1 MEDGCRKRWGE
12 CTVSKLRILLSDQ
25 SARVLEPK
33 ITNILGADAWVH
45 VSAAEVHAGTAMPDI
60 AFISRDITGHSTKQ
74 RILPDTQFFY
84 DALMHSSAL
93 KWLQIHSAGADRQ
106 IFLDLLAKGVT
117 VTTASGASAGMVAQ
131 TALTGLLSLARR
143 FPQLAQAQR
152 AHEWMPFIKTSM
164 PPELEGQTATIVGWG
179 PIGQKLAAWLQA
191 IGLNIIAI
199 RQNVTPSVN
208 GIEFV
213 PFDRFADILPRTDW
227 MILACPLT
235 AQTTNLLS
243 AEALSS
249 MKPTAHII
257 NVSRGAV
264 VDEPAMIQALSTG
277 RLAGAFLDVFAQEPL
292 PSASPLWDM
301 PHVICSPHTA
311 GFSDS
316 IVERVA
322 QVFIDNLQRWHR
334 GEALVNIARLS

>member
-1 MEDGCRKRWGE
+1 M
-12 CTVSKLRILLSDQ
+12 SKLRILLSDH
-25 SARVLEPK
+25 SARELSDQVNAICGPEGW
-33 ITNILGADAWVH
+33 THVTAQDVH
-45 VSAAEVHAGTAMPDI
+45 SGIATPDV
-60 AFISRDITGHSTKQ
+60 AFISREVTGHSTKH
-74 RILPDTQFFY
+74 RIMPDTQFFY
-84 DALMHSSAL
+84 DALLKAQDL

-106 IFLDLLAKGVT
+106 VFLDLLAKGVM

-143 FPQLAQAQR
+143 FPQLAEAQR

-179 PIGQKLAAWLQA
+179 PIGQKLGAWLSA
-191 IGLNIIAI
+191 IGLNIVAV
-199 RQNVTPSVN
+199 RRTAQASEAGVN
-208 GIEFV
+208 FV
-213 PFDRFADILPRTDW
+213 SFEQFLEVLPTTDW
-227 MILACPLT
+227 LILACPLT

-243 AEALSS
+243 ADALTR
-249 MKPTAHII
+249 MKATSHVI

-264 VDEPAMIQALSTG
+264 IDEPALIAALENG

-292 PSASPLWDM
+292 PKESPLWDL
-301 PHVICSPHTA
+301 PNVICSPHTA

-316 IVERVA
+316 IVARVA

-334 GEALVNIARLS
+334 RETLINIASLS